1 LLRSVQSGS
10 QFLQQSQQAIAQG
23 IQQRHVT
30 DEPTQFQR
38 HLERLTGR
46 WLPIYGMN
54 FFTDALVM
62 RSDGLRAVGP
72 EFANPGDYELGV
84 GDEVQLN
91 LWGQVEAS
99 LSLLIDTQG
108 HITLPKIGPF
118 RKSRQFKKYSGLCGW
133 SCQTAGCLSNLWSG
147 NRDRCHPDGWRP
159 LADRVHEKRSTN
171 ESG

>member
-1 LLRSVQSGS
+1 
-10 QFLQQSQQAIAQG
+10 
-23 IQQRHVT
+23 
-30 DEPTQFQR
+30 
-38 HLERLTGR
+38 
-46 WLPIYGMN
+46 MN

-108 HITLPKIGPF
+108 HITLPKIGPVQVAGL
-118 RKSRQFKKYSGLCGW
+118 RVSQLESHLRSQFAKTFSNFGL
-133 SCQTAGCLSNLWSG
+133 SARAGI
-147 NRDRCHPDGWRP
+147 
-159 LADRVHEKRSTN
+159 
-171 ESG
+171 